1 MEKRYDIAVIG
12 SGSAAGFLLS
22 YLKESRAFSKIKII
36 VLEKNIKPFRKID
49 ASGNGRC
56 NFSNLNIIKK
66 EYFSFSATNEWKEKA
81 FEAMSGFD
89 LAEFLSRSGIPSY
102 SDEYGRLFPYTNSA
116 RTVSWFL
123 EKGFNSNCLDVRL
136 GSCVSSAVKNKTGEG
151 FSISWRERES
161 DLEYKAHADIL
172 VFAAGGSAYPQ
183 LGTDGSAFSILKGL
197 GHGITRMSPGIVP
210 LKTKKSSLHELS
222 GIKSEVCLSFKKSFK
237 RNGEI
242 LFTDYGISGPNVL
255 YASNFIS
262 MALAGS
268 EKPELT
274 VDFFPEK
281 NMNEKYFEAIF
292 NASDKKNALDVF
304 GGVLNHR
311 LLKVLIGECFNGDI
325 KIESKLQALDAL
337 EIYRRFKSF
346 RIPVES
352 TMSFREAQVSIG
364 GCDCGGIEPSSFE
377 SNIHKNLY
385 IIGEALDYTGGCG
398 GFNIQ
403 QAAATARSAF
413 KSIKK
418 RREGF

>member
-22 YLKESRAFSKIKII
+22 FLKESRAFSKIKIL
-36 VLEKNIKPFRKID
+36 VLEKNTKPFRKID

-56 NFSNLNIIKK
+56 NFSNSHITKK
-66 EYFSFSATNEWKEKA
+66 EYFSFSGSNEWKEKA
-81 FEAMSGFD
+81 FEAVSGFD
-89 LAEFLSRSGIPSY
+89 LDGYLSRLGVPSY

-116 RTVSWFL
+116 KTISWFL
-123 EKGFNSNCLDVRL
+123 EKGFDPEGVEARL
-136 GSCVSSAVKNKTGEG
+136 GACVSAASKIKNEGG

-161 DLEYKAHADIL
+161 DCEHKAAADIL
-172 VFAAGGSAYPQ
+172 VFAAGGAAYPQ

-197 GHGITRMSPGIVP
+197 GHSVTKIIPGIVP
-210 LKTKKSSLHELS
+210 LKTKKSDLHELS
-222 GIKSEVCLSFKKSFK
+222 GIKAEVCLSFKKTFK
-237 RNGEI
+237 RQGEI
-242 LFTDYGISGPNVL
+242 LFTDYGISGPNIL
-255 YASNFIS
+255 YASNYIS
-262 MALAGS
+262 TALANG

-274 VDFFPEK
+274 IDFFPEK
-281 NMNEKYFEAIF
+281 NMTDKYFETVHGAG
-292 NASDKKNALDVF
+292 DKKTALDIF

-311 LLKVLIGECFNGDI
+311 LLKVLLDETFKGRI
-325 KIESKLQALDAL
+325 KSGSKLSATDIA
-337 EIYRRFKSF
+337 EICERLRSFK
-346 RIPVES
+346 IAVES
-352 TMSFREAQVSIG
+352 AMSFKEAQVSIG
-364 GCDCGGIEPSSFE
+364 GVDCGGIDPSSFE

-413 KSIKK
+413 RSIKK